1 MKTSKLLLT
10 FVAMAG
16 LALPALAQ
24 ETGAQIQQRKA
35 NQQARIAQGVRSGQL
50 TRGETRN
57 LETKERALNRE
68 ERNMRAANG
77 GRLTR
82 TDRAKLQ
89 RQQNHLSRQIAAKKN
104 NDRVR

>member
-1 MKTSKLLLT
+1 MKSKFILA
-10 FVAMAG
+10 VAALVA
-16 LALPALAQ
+16 LALPAVAQ
-24 ETGAQIQQRKA
+24 ETGAQAQRRKA

-57 LETKERALNRE
+57 LESQERGINRE

-82 TDRAKLQ
+82 ADRATLQ
-89 RQQNHLSRQIAAKKN
+89 RQQNHVSREIRRDKT